1 MRDADRLLLASIYD
15 NERSINDKN
24 DTTMKEKILDA
35 FKALGFEMEELEG
48 FGYGFEYE
56 GKHFLYMY
64 NEDDEDFLNLALPA
78 VLDIDNE
85 NNVGFYQ
92 VMDKINGTLKYVKA
106 NKLND
111 SMWLF
116 YERELFGGEDLKQ
129 LLSRMILHLE
139 AGLMF
144 LRRAMASSEE
154 ENEDASEVTDS
165 DTDKG
170 GKEDV
175 A

>member
-1 MRDADRLLLASIYD
+1 
-15 NERSINDKN
+15 
-24 DTTMKEKILDA
+24 MKEKILDA

-64 NEDDEDFLNLALPA
+64 NEDDEDFLNIALPA
-78 VLDIDNE
+78 VLDMDDE
-85 NNVGFYQ
+85 DNVGFYQ

-129 LLSRMILHLE
+129 ILSCMILHLE

-144 LRRAMASSEE
+144 LRSAMAASE
-154 ENEDASEVTDS
+154 ENESESDSEKIVDDS
-165 DTDKG
+165 DD
-170 GKEDV
+170 KEDV
-175 A
+175 E

>member
-1 MRDADRLLLASIYD
+1 
-15 NERSINDKN
+15 
-24 DTTMKEKILDA
+24 MKEKILEA

-48 FGYGFEYE
+48 MGYGFDYE

-64 NEDDEDFLNLALPA
+64 NEDDEDFLNISLPG

-85 NNVGFYQ
+85 NDTTFYQ
-92 VMDKINGTLKYVKA
+92 VMDKLNGTLKYVKA
-106 NKLND
+106 YKLNN

-129 LLSRMILHLE
+129 VLSRMILHLE

-144 LRRAMASSEE
+144 LRRAMANS
-154 ENEDASEVTDS
+154 DDS
-165 DTDKG
+165 DGGIETEATDKSD
-170 GKEDV
+170 KDD
-175 A
+175 AA

>member
-1 MRDADRLLLASIYD
+1 
-15 NERSINDKN
+15 
-24 DTTMKEKILDA
+24 MKEKILDA

-78 VLDIDNE
+78 VLDMDDE

-92 VMDKINGTLKYVKA
+92 VMDKLNGTLKYVKA
-106 NKLND
+106 YKLND

-129 LLSRMILHLE
+129 VLSRMILHLE
-139 AGLMF
+139 AALMF
-144 LRRAMASSEE
+144 LRHAMASS
-154 ENEDASEVTDS
+154 DDS
-165 DTDKG
+165 DG
-170 GKEDV
+170 GAETETADEADDADKEDV

>member
-1 MRDADRLLLASIYD
+1 
-15 NERSINDKN
+15 
-24 DTTMKEKILDA
+24 MKEKILDA

-48 FGYGFEYE
+48 FGFGFEYE

-64 NEDDEDFLNLALPA
+64 NEDDEDFLNIALPA
-78 VLDIDNE
+78 VLDMDDE
-85 NNVGFYQ
+85 DNVGFYQ

-129 LLSRMILHLE
+129 ILSRMILHLE

-144 LRRAMASSEE
+144 LRSAMAASE
-154 ENEDASEVTDS
+154 ENESESDSEKIVDDS
-165 DTDKG
+165 DD
-170 GKEDV
+170 KEDV
-175 A
+175 E

>member
-1 MRDADRLLLASIYD
+1 
-15 NERSINDKN
+15 
-24 DTTMKEKILDA
+24 MKEKILDA

-48 FGYGFEYE
+48 FGFGFEYE

-64 NEDDEDFLNLALPA
+64 NEDDEDFLNIALPA
-78 VLDIDNE
+78 VLDMDDE
-85 NNVGFYQ
+85 DNVGFYQ

-129 LLSRMILHLE
+129 ILSRMILHLE

-144 LRRAMASSEE
+144 LRSAMAASE
-154 ENEDASEVTDS
+154 ENESESDSEKIVDDS
-165 DTDKG
+165 DD
-170 GKEDV
+170 KEDIE
-175 A
+175 

>member
-1 MRDADRLLLASIYD
+1 
-15 NERSINDKN
+15 
-24 DTTMKEKILDA
+24 MKEEILEA
-35 FKALGFEMEELEG
+35 FKALGFEVEDLEI
-48 FGYGFEYE
+48 GYGFQYE
-56 GKHFLYMY
+56 GKHYLYMP
-64 NEDDEDFLNLALPA
+64 NDEDEDFLNISLPA
-78 VLDIDNE
+78 VLDIDDE
-85 NNVGFYQ
+85 NNVTFYQ
-92 VMDKINGTLKYVKA
+92 LMDKINGTLKYVKA

-129 LLSRMILHLE
+129 ILSRMILHLE

-154 ENEDASEVTDS
+154 DSDDASEVTDS
-165 DTDKG
+165 DSDTDN
-170 GKEDV
+170 GKENV